1 MTNAFILIVVL
12 NIGAYARDDN
22 SFVTMQEFRTMAQC
36 QYAAKLI
43 RESAKRISSIQ
54 CINK

>member
-1 MTNAFILIVVL
+1 MNTFVLIV
-12 NIGAYARDDN
+12 IMTAYGGN
-22 SFVTMQEFRTMAQC
+22 TNTVTFQEFNTITQC

-43 RESAKRISSIQ
+43 RDSAGRVAALQ

>member
-1 MTNAFILIVVL
+1 MNTFVLIVIMHTYNV
-12 NIGAYARDDN
+12 
-22 SFVTMQEFRTMAQC
+22 SFQEFNTMAQC

-43 RESAKRISSIQ
+43 RDSTQRVVSLQ